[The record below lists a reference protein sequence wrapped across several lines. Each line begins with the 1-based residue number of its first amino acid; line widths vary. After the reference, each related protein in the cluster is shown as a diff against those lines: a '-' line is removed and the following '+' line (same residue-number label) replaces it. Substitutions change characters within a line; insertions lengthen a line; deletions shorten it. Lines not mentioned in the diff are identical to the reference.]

1 MMKAGDWGLQTVRI
15 VGVCALSYGTTSVL
29 ELPDGFWAPITAL
42 AITQPL
48 LARTVTAGR
57 QYVLGTVVG
66 ALVGFLVLLDAQCAA
81 SQIML
86 FWAALVA
93 LGVLVAR
100 WPNLRLGIVTLMVVV
115 LVPGSGST
123 VSRPLDR
130 VLEIL
135 VGALCAI
142 LVSVILKALRGE
154 HPGADE
160 TPT

>member
-1 MMKAGDWGLQTVRI
+1 MKTADWGLQTLRI
-15 VGVCALSYGTTSVL
+15 VGGCALSYGITSVMG
-29 ELPDGFWAPITAL
+29 LPDGFWAPITAL

-48 LARTVTAGR
+48 LARTVAAGR
-57 QYVLGTVVG
+57 QYALGTVLG
-66 ALVGFLVLLDAQCAA
+66 ALVGFLVLLGAQGGVP
-81 SQIML
+81 QMML
-86 FWAALVA
+86 FWAALVV

-123 VSRPLDR
+123 VSRPVDR

-135 VGALCAI
+135 VGVLGAI
-142 LVSVILKALRGE
+142 LVSVILKALRGWYSD
-154 HPGADE
+154 ADE